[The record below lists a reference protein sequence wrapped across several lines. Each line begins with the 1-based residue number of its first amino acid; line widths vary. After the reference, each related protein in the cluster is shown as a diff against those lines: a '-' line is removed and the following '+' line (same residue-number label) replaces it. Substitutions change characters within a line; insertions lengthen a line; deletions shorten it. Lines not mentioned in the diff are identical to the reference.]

1 MNTTKFLTVFI
12 LLSVQVWAQGEFTVT
27 PEKPE
32 AGKEITITYK
42 PSSNVPAK
50 IQAYEFRGVIQQA
63 LDISTKRTAGK
74 YVATIKPD
82 TSATFVYFQ
91 MTAGGALDN
100 NKGDGYTIELYRNGK
115 PRKNANIA
123 KAYFYQYFGEEVG
136 VSSDKEKA
144 LASYKKEL
152 DLYPENESVRLSIL
166 QLEMSLDAEKGKQ
179 LVNEEIT
186 RKRSLGLNKEDDYNH
201 LSRLYSFLKDKEQID
216 KLTLEKKEKF
226 PNGMW
231 AAQEEVNKFSAEQD
245 LDKKMSMLKVL
256 EENAKTDPRYA
267 RYKDNKV
274 YLRSEIVRT
283 LTSAKKWDEVE
294 KYLNELEL
302 TPDKIKEGESREIL
316 GRMYNSLAWNMYEDG
331 KNLDLAEKL
340 AKVATEDQMAKITQA
355 EGKSENV
362 LKPLK
367 DSYSMYADTYAAVLL
382 KAGKYQQGFD
392 IAKVSVLDYSGGNY
406 PDYNGIYAQLAEKVL
421 KQEEYIP
428 QLEKFVVNGKSN
440 ELIKEI
446 LQRNYKGAESFDVY
460 YSKLGEQAKTKMKE
474 DLLKKIEN
482 KPAPKFA
489 LSNLDG
495 SQVSLDELKG
505 KTVVVDFWATW
516 CGPCIASFPGMKM
529 AQDKFKDD
537 PNVKFVFINSWESSK
552 EVKKEVAEFIKK
564 GAYPFDVL
572 FDLDNKV
579 IESYGVSGIP
589 TKFIVDK
596 NGAVRFTSIGFS
608 GSAEKLVDEISLMI
622 DLVK

>member
-1 MNTTKFLTVFI
+1 MKATKFLTVFI
-12 LLSVQVWAQGEFTVT
+12 LFSVQVWAQGEFTIT

-42 PSSNVPAK
+42 PSASVPAK
-50 IQAYEFRGVIQQA
+50 IYAYEFRGVLQRP
-63 LDISTKRTAGK
+63 LDISSKRTAGK

-91 MTAGGALDN
+91 ITAGGALDN
-100 NKGDGYTIELYRNGK
+100 NKGEGYTIELYQNGK

-123 KAYFYQYFGEEVG
+123 KAYFYQYYAEAVG

-144 LASYKKEL
+144 LASYKQEL
-152 DLYPENESVRLSIL
+152 SLYPENESVRLSIL

-179 LVNEEIT
+179 LVHEEIA
-186 RKRSLGLNKEDDYNH
+186 RKKALGLTKEEDYSH
-201 LSRLYSFLKDKEQID
+201 LARLYSFLKDKEQVD
-216 KLTLEKKEKF
+216 KVTQEKKERF
-226 PNGMW
+226 PDGMW
-231 AAQEEVNKFSAEQD
+231 LVQEELNKFSEEQD
-245 LDKKMSMLKVL
+245 LNKKMSMLREL
-256 EENAKTDPRYA
+256 EEKAKTDPRYS
-267 RYKDNKV
+267 RYKENKI
-274 YLRSEIVRT
+274 YLRSDIFRT
-283 LTSAKKWDEVE
+283 LTATKKWDLVE
-294 KYLNELEL
+294 QYLNELEL
-302 TPDKIKEGESREIL
+302 AHDKIKDGESREIL
-316 GRMYNSLAWNMYEDG
+316 GRIYNSLAWNMYEDG

-340 AKVATEDQMAKITQA
+340 AKVATEYEKMKIIQA

-362 LKPLK
+362 LKALK
-367 DSYSMYADTYAAVLL
+367 DTYSMYADTYAAVLL
-382 KAGKYQQGFD
+382 KAGKYQEGFD
-392 IAKVSVLDYSGGNY
+392 IAKESVLDYSGGNY

-421 KQEEYIP
+421 NQNEYIP
-428 QLEKFVVNGKSN
+428 QLEQFVINGKSN
-440 ELIKEI
+440 EVIKEI
-446 LQRNYKGAESFDVY
+446 LNRNYKGVESFDVY
-460 YSKLGEQAKTKMKE
+460 YSKLGEQAKTKLKE
-474 DLLKKIEN
+474 DLLKKIES

-489 LSNLDG
+489 LSNLG
-495 SQVSLDELKG
+495 GTQVSLDDLKG

-529 AQDKFKDD
+529 AQEKFKDD
-537 PNVKFVFINSWESSK
+537 PNVKFVFINAWEDSK

-564 GAYPFDVL
+564 GDYPFDVL

-596 NGAVRFTSIGFS
+596 NGAVRFTSVGFS
-608 GSAEKLVDEISLMI
+608 GSAEKLVDEISIMI